1 MTAVGRSFLPILER
15 EGLPDRLLGDV
26 SLASVSRHASPSLV
40 LLYLPASVR
49 LGMPRRDRLLAHS
62 PGSGGSGASQF
73 LRFATLWYK
82 VRVKGMLKI

>member
-1 MTAVGRSFLPILER
+1 MKRCSGFRQGG
-15 EGLPDRLLGDV
+15 EGGETLSDV
-26 SLASVSRHASPSLV
+26 PLRHASPSLV